1 MIFLYI
7 LLGLVGLVLLYI
19 LFLFVCGW
27 FVDTSREY
35 ETHNGFYRWVLYSFT
50 AIGMFF
56 VRIKVHVSGM
66 EHLPKDTKVLFVS
79 NHRSNYD
86 PIVTWQVLKPYNIA
100 FVSKASNFKIPAL
113 GRIIRRCCFMT
124 IDRDNPRNAIRTIQ
138 KAAGMLSSG
147 VFSIGIYPEGT
158 RNYGEGLLP
167 FHNGVFKI
175 AQKAGAP
182 IVVLTVSGAEK
193 IHKNYLRRRTD
204 VYLDII
210 RCIPAEEVA
219 ATKTDILGQQIRQ
232 DMENNLKKRENV

>member
-7 LLGLVGLVLLYI
+7 LLGLVGLILLYI
-19 LFLFVCGW
+19 LFLFACGW

-35 ETHNGFYRWVLYSFT
+35 ETHNGFYRWVLYGFT
-50 AIGMFF
+50 TLGLAASG
-56 VRIKVHVSGM
+56 VKVHVTGR
-66 EHLPKDTKVLFVS
+66 ELLPKDTKVLFVS
-79 NHRSNYD
+79 NHRSNWD
-86 PIVTWQVLKPYNIA
+86 PIVTWQMLKKWNIA

-138 KAAGMLSSG
+138 KAAAMLESD

-182 IVVLTVSGAEK
+182 IVVVTVSGTEK
-193 IHKNYLRRRTD
+193 VHRNYLRRRTH
-204 VYLDII
+204 VYLDIV
-210 RCIPAEEVA
+210 RCIPAEEVV

-232 DMENNLKKRENV
+232 DMENNLKKRESL